1 MAYPAADAVR
11 VITTIG
17 HVDHGKT
24 TFVDYLLAANNI
36 ISSRMAGKI
45 RYMDSRE
52 DEQQR
57 GITMESSAVSLRFQ
71 TLGKDANGGK
81 VCGTSQ
87 IQNLTDA
94 GSASKTY
101 VINLIDTPGH
111 VDFSGEVSTASRL
124 CDGTLL
130 LVDVV
135 EGVCTQVSV
144 SPRTCIQAD
153 LSDLIETIAVLRQA
167 WLDRVR
173 PILVLNKC
181 DRLITELKLS
191 PAEAYQRLNQVIEQV
206 NAVMGSF
213 FAGERMEDD
222 LHWRE
227 EREERLAAR
236 KARQE
241 EDDEATDFAPV
252 DTEFQE
258 KDDEDLYFSPE
269 RGNVIFASAIDGWGF
284 RIGKFAQL
292 YAAKLGINEEK
303 LRRVLW
309 GDYYL
314 DTKTKR
320 VIGVK
325 QLKGRALK
333 PLFVQFVLDNIW
345 AVYDSVVLKPLVLP
359 TLWIICIL
367 TIANQ

>member
-1 MAYPAADAVR
+1 MSSPSAEDVR

-71 TLGKDANGGK
+71 TLGKDPNGGK

-87 IQNLTDA
+87 GQNLTSA
-94 GSASKTY
+94 GSVSKTY

-144 SPRTCIQAD
+144 SLLPAHAYKLTYRIH
-153 LSDLIETIAVLRQA
+153 S
-167 WLDRVR
+167 
-173 PILVLNKC
+173 
-181 DRLITELKLS
+181 RL
-191 PAEAYQRLNQVIEQV
+191 
-206 NAVMGSF
+206 
-213 FAGERMEDD
+213 
-222 LHWRE
+222 
-227 EREERLAAR
+227 
-236 KARQE
+236 
-241 EDDEATDFAPV
+241 
-252 DTEFQE
+252 
-258 KDDEDLYFSPE
+258 
-269 RGNVIFASAIDGWGF
+269 
-284 RIGKFAQL
+284 
-292 YAAKLGINEEK
+292 
-303 LRRVLW
+303 
-309 GDYYL
+309 
-314 DTKTKR
+314 
-320 VIGVK
+320 
-325 QLKGRALK
+325 
-333 PLFVQFVLDNIW
+333 
-345 AVYDSVVLKPLVLP
+345 
-359 TLWIICIL
+359 
-367 TIANQ
+367 